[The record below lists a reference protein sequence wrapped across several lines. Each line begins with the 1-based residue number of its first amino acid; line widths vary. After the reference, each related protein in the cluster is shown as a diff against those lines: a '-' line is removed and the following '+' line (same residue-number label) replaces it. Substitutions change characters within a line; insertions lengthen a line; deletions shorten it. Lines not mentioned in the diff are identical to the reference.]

1 MMFTVCP
8 KCTLTL
14 AVTAGDLRAGQG
26 YVRCGRCANVFNAL
40 IGLSEESDAPAK
52 TSIESASG
60 TASRPIL
67 TMPDATDDSPS
78 PPPTAPIA
86 PTPSAAKPA
95 PAPAL
100 RLIESPPRPL
110 PTPMPADAA
119 EKTWNA
125 GEYHATGNY
134 QTIVLEGDTFLQT
147 EEMIPEEA
155 LDNEIADV
163 SRRISAA
170 HAAAQGVGTVG
181 THAVIEITSDDFRLE
196 PPLQAS
202 VSAVEQLRHAPR
214 ARARA
219 SWPLRITAVLLVV
232 LLITQALMHWRDDL
246 ATRSGWYEPMSRVAD
261 VLGQPLRPNWNLG
274 GYDVRQLGAAADNV
288 DSHALRVRLSLA
300 NTGTQ
305 RLGMPLLRLTLLD
318 RYGKALS
325 RSDLAP
331 LQYLPASLRGQQFL
345 LREQRIDTEVRVLD
359 PSQQAS
365 SFELDVCVPATG
377 GTLRCASDTNSV
389 ASPS

>member
-1 MMFTVCP
+1 MFTVCP

-40 IGLSEESDAPAK
+40 IGLSEESEAPAK
-52 TSIESASG
+52 TSMESASG

-67 TMPDATDDSPS
+67 TVPDETDDSLS

-86 PTPSAAKPA
+86 HTPSAAKPA

-110 PTPMPADAA
+110 PTPLPADAP

-125 GEYHATGNY
+125 GEYHATGNFE
-134 QTIVLEGDTFLQT
+134 TIVLEGDTFVQT

-170 HAAAQGVGTVG
+170 HAAAQGAD
-181 THAVIEITSDDFRLE
+181 THAVMDITSGEFRVE
-196 PPLQAS
+196 PALQAS

-214 ARARA
+214 ARA
-219 SWPLRITAVLLVV
+219 SWSLRITALLLVLL
-232 LLITQALMHWRDDL
+232 LTTQALMHWRNDL

-274 GYDVRQLGAAADNV
+274 GYDVRQLGAAADNA

-305 RLGMPLLRLTLLD
+305 RLGLPLLRLTLLD

-331 LQYLPASLRGQQFL
+331 LQYLPASLHGQQFL

-365 SFELDVCVPATG
+365 SFELDVCVPTTG
-377 GTLRCASDTNSV
+377 DTLRCASDTNSV